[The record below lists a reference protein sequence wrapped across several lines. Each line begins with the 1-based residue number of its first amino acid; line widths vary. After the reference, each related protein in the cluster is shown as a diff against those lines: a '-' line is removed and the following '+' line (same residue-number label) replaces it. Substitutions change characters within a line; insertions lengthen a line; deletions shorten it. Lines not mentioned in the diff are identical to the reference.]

1 MNLFKFLKQKSG
13 KVVFG
18 TTQALVTS
26 AAVGLFASYA
36 AFTGGQIAAEKESVR
51 DLSAIGREDTVS
63 SSGFRR
69 SKSGML
75 TSINLKDGLNQVAT
89 AEERAAL
96 EGNGPANDFG
106 LDNVDSINNLSF
118 GSASQGGSTDG
129 LGTGGVA
136 ATEMPARAAVS
147 SPYGGASG
155 SGLAITPTASS
166 PSSAPTAR
174 LGTASMARASGNNL
188 NASGPTGG
196 SSSSTRAGGSSS
208 SGAGKA
214 SAPSYTFSGSMPS
227 ASSASA
233 AMRTGNAAAGS
244 GSNFTRGSRTASSR
258 NGGRY
263 SPSMG
268 NELRDISKKSAEVA
282 GNKNRGTND
291 GSDPF
296 MASSTRSGGM
306 TVSGEGPLSEGVASS
321 DFDNKQEV
329 KLRGIQKWTA
339 QKKDDEAE
347 RSKARRNLTIALL
360 AALAATLI
368 AIPTGFHF
376 LSLGKKC
383 SLMAQADPD
392 PIKKAVWSK
401 MALKNYLI
409 GAGIMAVATGGL
421 VTVIAM
427 AGVYAHKYS
436 GGTLPTLAGI
446 LGGVGLAAIAATTI
460 AALQAGL
467 DGGSKYYEG
476 FYSAII
482 GPLQKNGLRLLGSSV
497 KQVAISKAVGA
508 VQQGLSGKG

>member
-118 GSASQGGSTDG
+118 GSASQGGATDG
-129 LGTGGVA
+129 LGTGGNV

-147 SPYGGASG
+147 TPYGGTSG
-155 SGLAITPTASS
+155 SGLAVTPSASS
-166 PSSAPTAR
+166 PAAAPTAR

-263 SPSMG
+263 SPNMG
-268 NELRDISKKSAEVA
+268 NELRDISKRSAEVA
-282 GNKNRGTND
+282 GNENRGPND

-347 RSKARRNLTIALL
+347 RSKARRNLLLLLLGSVAAVL
-360 AALAATLI
+360 AAAPIGYHLIQKGNNASPYGWGFVIAGFAVLAA
-368 AIPTGFHF
+368 A
-376 LSLGKKC
+376 
-383 SLMAQADPD
+383 AA
-392 PIKKAVWSK
+392 
-401 MALKNYLI
+401 
-409 GAGIMAVATGGL
+409 L
-421 VTVIAM
+421 VTVMLVKAGQYHAKYGGGGALPWLGYTVGALGFGLLTM
-427 AGVYAHKYS
+427 AG
-436 GGTLPTLAGI
+436 I
-446 LGGVGLAAIAATTI
+446 
-460 AALQAGL
+460 AGL
-467 DGGSKYYEG
+467 SNQKGEFVATYKKLIYEPMKK
-476 FYSAII
+476 FAIKAGKAI
-482 GPLQKNGLRLLGSSV
+482 GIQTATSTVTSE
-497 KQVAISKAVGA
+497 
-508 VQQGLSGKG
+508 LSRAMQDTGNKG

>member
-1 MNLFKFLKQKSG
+1 MNLLTLLKQKSG

-36 AFTGGQIAAEKESVR
+36 AFTGGQIAAERESVR
-51 DLSAIGREDTVS
+51 DLSSIGREDTVS

-155 SGLAITPTASS
+155 SGLAVTPSASS
-166 PSSAPTAR
+166 PAAAPTAR

-188 NASGPTGG
+188 NASGPTSG
-196 SSSSTRAGGSSS
+196 SSASTRAGGSSS
-208 SGAGKA
+208 DGTGA
-214 SAPSYTFSGSMPS
+214 SAAPNYNFSGKMPS

-233 AMRTGNAAAGS
+233 AVRMGNAANGS
-244 GSNFTRGSRTASSR
+244 GSNFTRGGRDASSQ

-268 NELRDISKKSAEVA
+268 NELRDISKRSAEVA
-282 GNKNRGTND
+282 GNKNRGAND

-296 MASSTRSGGM
+296 MAASTRSGGM
-306 TVSGEGPLSEGVASS
+306 TVSGEGALSEGVASS

-347 RSKARRNLTIALL
+347 RSKARRNLLLLLLGSVAAVL
-360 AALAATLI
+360 AAAPIGYHLIQKGKNASPFGWGLVIAGFAVLAA
-368 AIPTGFHF
+368 A
-376 LSLGKKC
+376 
-383 SLMAQADPD
+383 AA
-392 PIKKAVWSK
+392 
-401 MALKNYLI
+401 
-409 GAGIMAVATGGL
+409 L
-421 VTVIAM
+421 VTVM
-427 AGVYAHKYS
+427 LVKAGQYHAKYS
-436 GGTLPTLAGI
+436 GGGALPWLGYTVGALGFGLLTMAGI
-446 LGGVGLAAIAATTI
+446 
-460 AALQAGL
+460 AGL
-467 DGGSKYYEG
+467 SNQDGKFVATYEKLIYNPMKK
-476 FYSAII
+476 FAIKAGKAI
-482 GPLQKNGLRLLGSSV
+482 GIQMATSTVTSE
-497 KQVAISKAVGA
+497 
-508 VQQGLSGKG
+508 LSRAMQDTGNKG